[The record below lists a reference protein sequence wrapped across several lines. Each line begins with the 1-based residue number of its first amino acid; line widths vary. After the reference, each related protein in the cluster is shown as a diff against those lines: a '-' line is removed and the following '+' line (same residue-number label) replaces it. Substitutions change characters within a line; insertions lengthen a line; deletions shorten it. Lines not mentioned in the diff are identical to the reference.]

1 MGIALSTGVLC
12 CHLLLYQSFTFSLL
26 PSKLCRP
33 DTDCIGTLNT
43 KRAKDGF

>member
-1 MGIALSTGVLC
+1 MGFALSTGVLC
-12 CHLLLYQSFTFSLL
+12 CHLLFYQSFTSSLL

-43 KRAKDGF
+43 NSTEDGI